1 MSCVEFIGWPT
12 VNIYRKQ
19 SITQRRFFTSIIN
32 VFIKF
37 YYKSLK
43 IMYTQIY
50 SPNLF
55 QSQSFQFWKENIFC
69 VIWFM
74 FWQWFC
80 IVWTAPWK
88 YLSDYHLIQPATASR
103 CRWTRRTWW
112 TSWEAC
118 RRASGSTTIGGG
130 SKTGKDAIFSSKVDS
145 VATANFEIVDLTP
158 SAASLPLCDIFCW
171 TGGH

>member
-1 MSCVEFIGWPT
+1 MNKLFRIFNESQQSHHFGKNWKAAEDIVFNVGCSIVKLSACLSSLSQESAKLNHRNRRKKIKSSWLSC
-12 VNIYRKQ
+12 RC
-19 SITQRRFFTSIIN
+19 TS
-32 VFIKF
+32 
-37 YYKSLK
+37 LCAR
-43 IMYTQIY
+43 
-50 SPNLF
+50 PNLF

-80 IVWTAPWK
+80 TVWTAPWK

-130 SKTGKDAIFSSKVDS
+130 SKTGKYAIFS
-145 VATANFEIVDLTP
+145 F
-158 SAASLPLCDIFCW
+158 
-171 TGGH
+171 